1 VTSEDERH
9 TVEYKM
15 LHDLL
20 DRRKLLEN
28 DSVYRVMVSPE
39 TGAYEVV
46 CIGME
51 CVDSKIEESYSS
63 INDMPD
69 WFRRKL
75 AVMFTVTPVNKKL
88 VGPRI
93 TQEGFPILQKP
104 WTMKDPQVE
113 GIGTRETK
121 DVFWIVPD

>member
-1 VTSEDERH
+1 MTSEDERH

-63 INDMPD
+63 INGMPD

>member
-1 VTSEDERH
+1 MTAGNERH
-9 TVEYKM
+9 ADEYKR
-15 LHDLL
+15 LHDLF

-39 TGAYEVV
+39 TGAYDVV
-46 CIGME
+46 CIGTE

-69 WFRRKL
+69 WFGRKL
-75 AVMFTVTPVNKKL
+75 AVLFTVTPVNKKL
-88 VGPRI
+88 VGPRFNS
-93 TQEGFPILQKP
+93 EGFPILEKP
-104 WTMKDPQVE
+104 WTMKDPQVK
-113 GIGTRETK
+113 GIGTRENK